1 MMNLATFM
9 PALMPLIKKGLP
21 KVEPALIAFLAK
33 FPKQDNEQG
42 ITMMLD
48 IDDNMV
54 WVTVV
59 GINSR
64 NEITRI
70 IRRDRLTIF
79 IENLLKNI
87 NNGSAKSQN

>member
-1 MMNLATFM
+1 MIQSLL

-21 KVEPALIAFLAK
+21 KVEPALMAFLAK

-48 IDDNMV
+48 IDDNKI
-54 WVTVV
+54 WVTIV

-64 NEITRI
+64 NEIIRI
-70 IRRDRLTIF
+70 IRRDRLTLF

-87 NNGSAKSQN
+87 NIGSAKSQT

>member
-1 MMNLATFM
+1 MIQSLL

-21 KVEPALIAFLAK
+21 EVESILIASLAK
-33 FPKQDNEQG
+33 FPKQENEQG
-42 ITMMLD
+42 ITMILD

-54 WVTVV
+54 WVNIV

-70 IRRDRLTIF
+70 IQRERFTKF
-79 IENLLKNI
+79 IKNLLKNI
-87 NNGSAKSQN
+87 NHGAA

>member
-1 MMNLATFM
+1 MNVATFL

-33 FPKQDNEQG
+33 IPKQENEQG

-48 IDDNMV
+48 IDDNAIF
-54 WVTVV
+54 VTVV

-64 NEITRI
+64 NEITRV
-70 IRRDRLTIF
+70 IRCDRLPKF
-79 IENLLKNI
+79 LENLLKAI
-87 NNGSAKSQN
+87 TNGTAKS

>member
-1 MMNLATFM
+1 MIQSLL

-33 FPKQDNEQG
+33 FPKQENEQG

-64 NEITRI
+64 NEIIRI
-70 IRRDRLTIF
+70 IRRDRLTKF

-87 NNGSAKSQN
+87 NHGAA